1 MNYNL
6 INSMN
11 ISYLWGIIMS
21 TTRKT
26 ITVTDQQDKWI
37 KAQIVAG
44 RYTNDSE
51 YIRAL
56 LRNDQEQNSHDDA
69 IRKALIEG
77 ETSGK
82 PQPFDVGDFKERMMA
97 KHP

>member
-1 MNYNL
+1 M
-6 INSMN
+6 I
-11 ISYLWGIIMS
+11 ISYLWGSIMS

-26 ITVTDQQDKWI
+26 ITVTDQQDEWI
-37 KAQIVAG
+37 KAQVVAG

-56 LRNDQEQNSHDDA
+56 LRNDQEKNSHDDA

-77 ETSGK
+77 EGSGK
-82 PQPFDVGDFKERMMA
+82 PQPFDVDNFKARMKV
-97 KHP
+97 KHG

>member
-1 MNYNL
+1 
-6 INSMN
+6 
-11 ISYLWGIIMS
+11 MS

-26 ITVTDQQDKWI
+26 ITVTDQQNEWI

-56 LRNDQEQNSHDDA
+56 IRKDQEQNSHDDA
-69 IRKALIEG
+69 VRKALIEG
-77 ETSGK
+77 ELSGK
-82 PQPFDVGDFKERMMA
+82 PQPFDVDDFKQRMIN
-97 KHP
+97 KHA

>member
-1 MNYNL
+1 M
-6 INSMN
+6 I
-11 ISYLWGIIMS
+11 ISYLWGSIMS

-26 ITVTDQQDKWI
+26 IIVTDQQDEWI
-37 KAQIVAG
+37 KAQVVAG

-56 LRNDQEQNSHDDA
+56 LRNDQEKNSHDDA

-77 ETSGK
+77 EGSGK
-82 PQPFDVGDFKERMMA
+82 PQPFDVDNFKARMTV
-97 KHP
+97 KHG